1 MNSDLF
7 VKIWADDLSEKV
19 YERLKKAITMSVIKP
34 GERIDMN
41 LLSAQWGVSRTPM
54 KDAIARLSNEGLV
67 EVRPKVGTYAT
78 RFTKADM
85 LELFTIRLLLEG
97 GSCAE
102 IIRHATEEQ
111 IAELEQTQTLL
122 EDEQGKAKSEFDF
135 FVFNHLDATFH
146 EQLVEASGNKKLQSV
161 YRSLNFHT
169 QAARY
174 YYNRYEEK
182 SVRTIREHR
191 EMIEA
196 IRQKSVE
203 KLEQVCKQHIISG
216 KERLLDANVMKD

>member
-54 KDAIARLSNEGLV
+54 KDAIARLSNEGFV

-97 GSCAE
+97 GICAE
-102 IIRHATEEQ
+102 VIRHATEEQ
-111 IAELEQTQTLL
+111 IAELEKTQTLL
-122 EDEQGKAKSEFDF
+122 EDERGKAKSEFDF
-135 FVFNHLDATFH
+135 FVFNYLDATFH
-146 EQLVEASGNKKLQSV
+146 EQLVEASGNKKLLSV

-203 KLEQVCKQHIISG
+203 KLEQVCKRHIISG
-216 KERLLDANVMKD
+216 KERLLDVNEMKE